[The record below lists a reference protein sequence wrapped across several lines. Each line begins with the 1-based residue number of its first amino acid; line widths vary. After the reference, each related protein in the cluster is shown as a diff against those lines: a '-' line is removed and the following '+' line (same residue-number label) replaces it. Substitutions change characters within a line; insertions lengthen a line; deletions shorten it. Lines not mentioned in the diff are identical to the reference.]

1 MSSLKFFYVEFGHK
15 LTSSKVSSSKIKQFL
30 ASTFGVGIILADGLS
45 VIFSTI
51 SLSLASGFLS
61 VASVLLFSFSK
72 WRFSISLTSILL
84 RTEAISI
91 SGLALREI
99 LNNGH
104 ESCHMLFD

>member
-51 SLSLASGFLS
+51 SLSLASSFLS
-61 VASVLLFSFSK
+61 VASVSLFSFSK